1 MLDGFE
7 LPPIDAEGV
16 AAMRTASFAS
26 PDLSDAVVRTEH
38 EVPGD
43 PPVPVRV
50 HRADGRGR
58 GCSPPSSPS
67 TAAATSSAPTTW
79 TTRCSTA
86 GVPASGWSGSPSS
99 TASLPRRRYPGPLE
113 DCYAAL
119 RWTHDNADELGIDK
133 ERIGIYGLS
142 AGGGLAAALALL
154 ARDRGEV
161 PLAFV
166 LLDCPMLDDR
176 QRTPS
181 IRADG
186 LYVWGSGSNEFG
198 WRSYLG
204 DALRAPTRSRP
215 TPRRPGP
222 TDLAGLPPTCV
233 VVGSIDGFRD
243 EDIDYAQRLNQAGV
257 PCELHVIAGLP
268 HAYLLVPGAAAV
280 QLAMH
285 CMDDWLARQLAARW
299 PRRRLHQSAP
309 APPERARIMASWT
322 KEAASCPSRAE
333 DVALPVAAP
342 VPGVT
347 SSAAAGGATRPRGT
361 ARGRSACG

>member
-1 MLDGFE
+1 MSSTERVNVKALLDPELRQALDAFE
-7 LPPIDAEGV
+7 LPTIDAEGV
-16 AAMRTASFAS
+16 AAMRGASFAS
-26 PDLSDAVVRTEH
+26 TDLSDAVARTDH

-50 HRADGRGR
+50 HRPKDAAGLLPAIITIHGGGYVMGSYDMD
-58 GCSPPSSPS
+58 SPLLDRWCPSLEVVGVSVEYRLAPE
-67 TAAATSSAPTTW
+67 TS
-79 TTRCSTA
+79 
-86 GVPASGWSGSPSS
+86 
-99 TASLPRRRYPGPLE
+99 YPGPLE

-119 RWTHDNADELGIDK
+119 RWAYDNASSLGIDQD
-133 ERIGIYGLS
+133 RIGLYGLS

-181 IRADG
+181 INAEG

-204 DALRAPTRSRP
+204 ALYGSDDVPSYAAAAREA
-215 TPRRPGP
+215 
-222 TDLAGLPPTCV
+222 DLSGLPPTCV
-233 VVGSIDGFRD
+233 VVGAIDGFRD
-243 EDIDYAQRLNQAGV
+243 EDIAYAQRLNQAGV

-280 QLAMH
+280 QLAGH
-285 CMDDWLARQLAARW
+285 CKDDWLTRQLAG
-299 PRRRLHQSAP
+299 RLS
-309 APPERARIMASWT
+309 
-322 KEAASCPSRAE
+322 
-333 DVALPVAAP
+333 D
-342 VPGVT
+342 
-347 SSAAAGGATRPRGT
+347 
-361 ARGRSACG
+361 

>member
-1 MLDGFE
+1 MSTVNVKNLLDPELRPVLDAFE
-7 LPPIDAEGV
+7 LPAFDAEGV
-16 AAMRTASFAS
+16 AAMRSASFAS
-26 PDLSDAVVRTEH
+26 PDLSEAVARTDY

-50 HRADGRGR
+50 HQTKDVEGLQPAVVTIHGGGYVIGSYDMD
-58 GCSPPSSPS
+58 SPLLDRWCPGLGVVGVSVEYRL
-67 TAAATSSAPTTW
+67 APET
-79 TTRCSTA
+79 
-86 GVPASGWSGSPSS
+86 P
-99 TASLPRRRYPGPLE
+99 YPGPLE

-119 RWTHDNADELGIDK
+119 RWTYDNAGDLGIDR

-176 QRTPS
+176 QQTPS
-181 IRADG
+181 IEAEG

-204 DALRAPTRSRP
+204 ALYGSEEVPSYAAAART
-215 TPRRPGP
+215 
-222 TDLAGLPPTCV
+222 TDLSGLPPTCV
-233 VVGSIDGFRD
+233 IVGAIDGFRD
-243 EDIDYAQRLNQAGV
+243 EDIDFAQRLNQAGV

-285 CMDDWLARQLAARW
+285 SMDDWLARQLAGL
-299 PRRRLHQSAP
+299 RR
-309 APPERARIMASWT
+309 
-322 KEAASCPSRAE
+322 
-333 DVALPVAAP
+333 
-342 VPGVT
+342 G
-347 SSAAAGGATRPRGT
+347 
-361 ARGRSACG
+361 

>member
-1 MLDGFE
+1 MSSLVNVKNLLDPE
-7 LPPIDAEGV
+7 LRPVLDAFDLPVVDAEGV
-16 AAMRTASFAS
+16 AAMRSASFVS
-26 PDLSDAVVRTEH
+26 PDLSDAVTRTDNV
-38 EVPGD
+38 VPGH

-50 HRADGRGR
+50 HRPKDAEGLLPAILTIHGGGYVIGSYDMD
-58 GCSPPSSPS
+58 SPLLDRWCPNLGVVGVSVEYRLAPE
-67 TAAATSSAPTTW
+67 TSF
-79 TTRCSTA
+79 
-86 GVPASGWSGSPSS
+86 
-99 TASLPRRRYPGPLE
+99 PGPIE

-119 RWTHDNADELGIDK
+119 RWTYDHAHKLGIDK
-133 ERIGIYGLS
+133 ERIGLYGLS

-181 IRADG
+181 MNAEG
-186 LYVWGSGSNEFG
+186 LYVWGAGSNEFG

-204 DALRAPTRSRP
+204 DLYGSDEIPPYAAAAREN
-215 TPRRPGP
+215 
-222 TDLAGLPPTCV
+222 DLSGLPPTCV

-257 PCELHVIAGLP
+257 SCELHVIAGLP

-285 CMDDWLARQLAARW
+285 CMDDWLTRQLAR
-299 PRRRLHQSAP
+299 
-309 APPERARIMASWT
+309 
-322 KEAASCPSRAE
+322 
-333 DVALPVAAP
+333 
-342 VPGVT
+342 
-347 SSAAAGGATRPRGT
+347 
-361 ARGRSACG
+361 

>member
-1 MLDGFE
+1 MSTIVNVENLLDPELRPVLDAFE
-7 LPPIDAEGV
+7 LPAIDAEGV
-16 AAMRTASFAS
+16 AAMRSASFVS
-26 PDLSDAVVRTEH
+26 PDLSDAVTRTDH

-50 HRADGRGR
+50 HRPKDAEGLLPAILTIHGGGYVIGSYDMD
-58 GCSPPSSPS
+58 SPLLDRWCPNLGVVGVSVEYRLAPE
-67 TAAATSSAPTTW
+67 TS
-79 TTRCSTA
+79 
-86 GVPASGWSGSPSS
+86 
-99 TASLPRRRYPGPLE
+99 YPGPLE

-119 RWTHDNADELGIDK
+119 RWTYDHAHKLGIDK

-166 LLDCPMLDDR
+166 LLDCPMLDER
-176 QRTPS
+176 QRTQS
-181 IRADG
+181 INAEG

-204 DALRAPTRSRP
+204 AFYGSDEVPAYAAAARAA
-215 TPRRPGP
+215 
-222 TDLAGLPPTCV
+222 DLAGLPPTCV
-233 VVGSIDGFRD
+233 IVGSIDGFRD

-285 CMDDWLARQLAARW
+285 CMDDWLTRQLAALR
-299 PRRRLHQSAP
+299 P
-309 APPERARIMASWT
+309 A
-322 KEAASCPSRAE
+322 
-333 DVALPVAAP
+333 
-342 VPGVT
+342 
-347 SSAAAGGATRPRGT
+347 
-361 ARGRSACG
+361 